1 MNIFRS
7 FSSLAVAA
15 ALTLAG
21 LPGCTERKPGEEGPS
36 ADSGVPGAAG
46 ADSAATGE
54 KEGVVSVPTRTP
66 NGRTELPTTRT
77 AAPNLWITLPE
88 GFSVRADTVLD
99 YDILVISRADDPLLS
114 DSSQVPYGM
123 LRIVVGDTTVRVTPK
138 NVKTARRNG
147 VIGEYPGEWIYYT
160 GVIPGGTT
168 YYSYELAADRYFAP
182 LSPDRE
188 MKRLN
193 MHLYIAG
200 KDTAVISRL
209 ITAAESISTKP

>member
-7 FSSLAVAA
+7 FSSLVLAA

-46 ADSAATGE
+46 ADSAATGG
-54 KEGVVSVPTRTP
+54 KEGVVSVPTHTP

>member
-7 FSSLAVAA
+7 FSSLVLAA
-15 ALTLAG
+15 ALTLAW
-21 LPGCTERKPGEEGPS
+21 LPGCTERKPGGEGPS
-36 ADSGVPGAAG
+36 ADSGVPGTAG